1 MEGEEAPSW
10 RGPGGA
16 VRELCRSFGHY
27 NRHLARLQH
36 NLRETK
42 RFFRDV
48 KFSQGHPFAS
58 APAGDGP
65 RSAWDG
71 DGGPGDGG
79 PSPVSFPRHEEEQL
93 QRSVSWRPCLLILG
107 QNCRAKGRLLN
118 TLLGQELLPSPGTG
132 TQELLPSPGTG
143 TATKELLPSP
153 VTGTE
158 ELLPSAGTEG
168 LLPKPGTQELLPRAD
183 TSTKELLP
191 VTEAG
196 TATKELLPGPGT
208 VELLPTPR
216 ASTKEVLPTPGAG
229 TATEEL
235 LPAAG
240 AGTKELLTT
249 PGTGTEEL
257 LPTPGAGTGTEELL
271 PSAGTVT
278 EELLPTPGSVTEK
291 LLPTPG
297 AGTEELLPNPGA
309 GTEELLPTPGAGTE
323 ELLPTPGA
331 GTEERCRRRRVRFT
345 HGARPR
351 LSLAL
356 PGQYELVQALV
367 AHSGHWDTI
376 PEQDLQVPGDAEDPA
391 QRVAELEVVLPC
403 ALLKEVDIVV
413 APCRGF
419 QSAEATLAEF
429 VNQVLPVVTFAIS
442 EPQLSPSDQA
452 ELRDIK
458 QKFSLPIF
466 FLRIPEAG
474 SELSSPKTP
483 PKDKSPLHLQLLD
496 LEYLSP
502 SSPCGCGVPGSSML
516 VEQLEKLRLLSSFSR
531 QVLQQHLVE
540 AATRLSEVH
549 GRCLN
554 IFINQAFDMQRDLQI
569 TPKRLEYTRRKENE
583 LYESLMGIANRK
595 QEEMKEMIVDTLG
608 NMKEELLEDAASME
622 FRDIIIPES
631 GEPVSSKDIKRCIQQ
646 IQELIISRLNQAVA
660 NKLIS
665 SVDYLRES
673 FVGTLERCLKSLE
686 ESWEGSVH
694 PPRGLEKPREGSVHI
709 TSNYLKQILNAAYHV
724 EVTFHSGSTVTR
736 MLWEQIK
743 QIIQRITWVSP
754 PAITSDWKRKVA
766 QDAIESLSASKLAK
780 SICSQFRTRL
790 NSSHEAFAASLR
802 QLEDGHSGRL
812 ERTEDLWLR
821 VRKEHAPRLARLSLE
836 SRSLQDVLLHGKP
849 KLGRE
854 LGRGQYGVVYLCDSW
869 GGHFPCALKSVVPP
883 DEKHW
888 NDLALEFHYMRSLQ
902 SHERLVHLHGSV
914 IDYGYGGGSSIAVLL
929 IMERLHRDLYTGLK
943 AGLELEPRLQIA
955 LDVVEG
961 IRYLHSQGLVH
972 RDIKLKNVL
981 LDKKNRAKIT
991 DLGFCKP
998 EAMMSGSI
1006 VGTPIHMAPELFTG
1020 KYDNSVDVYA
1030 FGILFWYLCSGH
1042 VKLPEAF
1049 ERCAS
1054 KDHLWNNVRRGVRP
1068 ERLPVFDEEC
1078 WQLME
1083 ACWDGDS
1090 SQRPLLGIV
1099 QPMLQ
1104 GIMDRLCRAPSE
1116 HPNKGLDDST

>member
-1 MEGEEAPSW
+1 MWHSVLGFSWWGGVGSWVGLGDSKGLFQLSSSWDRGIPWFWGSVIDSVIDPEILGVPFFPS
-10 RGPGGA
+10 GMTPNPCPVA
-16 VRELCRSFGHY
+16 GH
-27 NRHLARLQH
+27 
-36 NLRETK
+36 
-42 RFFRDV
+42 
-48 KFSQGHPFAS
+48 
-58 APAGDGP
+58 
-65 RSAWDG
+65 
-71 DGGPGDGG
+71 
-79 PSPVSFPRHEEEQL
+79 SPVSFPPHEEEQL

-107 QNCRAKGRLLN
+107 QSCRAKGQLLN
-118 TLLGQELLPSPGTG
+118 TLLGQDLLPI
-132 TQELLPSPGTG
+132 
-143 TATKELLPSP
+143 
-153 VTGTE
+153 
-158 ELLPSAGTEG
+158 
-168 LLPKPGTQELLPRAD
+168 PRA
-183 TSTKELLP
+183 
-191 VTEAG
+191 
-196 TATKELLPGPGT
+196 
-208 VELLPTPR
+208 
-216 ASTKEVLPTPGAG
+216 
-229 TATEEL
+229 
-235 LPAAG
+235 
-240 AGTKELLTT
+240 
-249 PGTGTEEL
+249 
-257 LPTPGAGTGTEELL
+257 
-271 PSAGTVT
+271 
-278 EELLPTPGSVTEK
+278 
-291 LLPTPG
+291 
-297 AGTEELLPNPGA
+297 
-309 GTEELLPTPGAGTE
+309 
-323 ELLPTPGA
+323 
-331 GTEERCRRRRVRFT
+331 ERCRRRRVRLT
-345 HGARPR
+345 HGARMR
-351 LSLAL
+351 LSLVL
-356 PGQYELVQALV
+356 PGQYELVQVLA
-367 AHSGHWDTI
+367 AHSRHWDTI
-376 PEQDLQVPGDAEDPA
+376 PEQDLQVPRDAKDPA
-391 QRVAELEVVLPC
+391 QRVAELEVVLPHP
-403 ALLKEVDIVV
+403 LLKEVDIVV

-419 QSAEATLAEF
+419 QLAEATLAEF

-442 EPQLSPSDQA
+442 EPWLSPSDQA
-452 ELRDIK
+452 ELREIK
-458 QKFSLPIF
+458 EKFSLPIF
-466 FLRIPEAG
+466 FLQVPEPG
-474 SELSSPKTP
+474 SEDKHPKNP
-483 PKDKSPLHLQLLD
+483 SKDKSPLHQQLLD
-496 LEYLSP
+496 LGYLSP

-516 VEQLEKLRLLSSFSR
+516 VEQLEKLRLLSTFSR
-531 QVLQQHLVE
+531 QVLQKHLVE

-608 NMKEELLEDAASME
+608 SMKEELLEDAASME
-622 FRDIIIPES
+622 FRDIIIPEN

-694 PPRGLEKPREGSVHI
+694 PPRGLDKGREGSMHI

-754 PAITSDWKRKVA
+754 PAITGEWKRKVA

-802 QLEDGHSGRL
+802 QAGQKGKV
-812 ERTEDLWLR
+812 LR
-821 VRKEHAPRLARLSLE
+821 SEKRKRKF
-836 SRSLQDVLLHGKP
+836 VMIWWKP

-854 LGRGQYGVVYLCDSW
+854 LGRGQYGVVYLCDTW

-943 AGLELEPRLQIA
+943 AGLDLEPRLQIA

-1049 ERCAS
+1049 EKCAS

-1068 ERLPVFDEEC
+1068 ERLAVFDEEC

-1083 ACWDGDS
+1083 ACWAGDP

-1104 GIMDRLCRAPSE
+1104 GIMDRLCRAASE
-1116 HPNKGLDDST
+1116 QPHKGLDDST

>member
-1 MEGEEAPSW
+1 MEEGEGAPSW

-58 APAGDGP
+58 APGGDGCP
-65 RSAWDG
+65 PAG

-79 PSPVSFPRHEEEQL
+79 PSPVSFPPHEEEQL

-107 QNCRAKGRLLN
+107 QACGAKGRLLN
-118 TLLGQELLPSPGTG
+118 ALLGQELLPEPSGDPT
-132 TQELLPSPGTG
+132 ELLPGPGG
-143 TATKELLPSP
+143 D
-153 VTGTE
+153 TE
-158 ELLPSAGTEG
+158 ELLPASGTGTEGLPPVPGDDPEELLPFPGTGTDELLPVPGAATEKLLPVPRDDTEKLFPVPGAATEKLLPTSETGTEG
-168 LLPKPGTQELLPRAD
+168 LLPFPGGDP
-183 TSTKELLP
+183 KELLP
-191 VTEAG
+191 V
-196 TATKELLPGPGT
+196 PGGDP
-208 VELLPTPR
+208 P
-216 ASTKEVLPTPGAG
+216 
-229 TATEEL
+229 
-235 LPAAG
+235 
-240 AGTKELLTT
+240 
-249 PGTGTEEL
+249 
-257 LPTPGAGTGTEELL
+257 
-271 PSAGTVT
+271 
-278 EELLPTPGSVTEK
+278 
-291 LLPTPG
+291 
-297 AGTEELLPNPGA
+297 
-309 GTEELLPTPGAGTE
+309 
-323 ELLPTPGA
+323 
-331 GTEERCRRRRVRFT
+331 ERCRRRRVRFT

-356 PGQYELVQALV
+356 PGQYELVQALA
-367 AHSGHWDTI
+367 AHGGPWDTI
-376 PEQDLQVPGDAEDPA
+376 PEQDLQVPGDARDPA
-391 QRVAELEVVLPC
+391 QAVAELEVVLPH

-419 QSAEATLAEF
+419 QPAEATLAEL

-442 EPQLSPSDQA
+442 RPQLSPSDQA
-452 ELRDIK
+452 ELKEIK
-458 QKFSLPIF
+458 EKFSLPIF
-466 FLRIPEAG
+466 FLRVPEPG
-474 SELSSPKTP
+474 SEHRHPKTP
-483 PKDKSPLHLQLLD
+483 PEDKSPVHQQLLD
-496 LEYLSP
+496 LGYLSP
-502 SSPCGCGVPGSSML
+502 SSPCGCGVPGSSVL

-531 QVLQQHLVE
+531 QVLQKHLVE

-569 TPKRLEYTRRKENE
+569 TPKRLEYTRRKESE

-608 NMKEELLEDAASME
+608 SMKEELLEDAASME
-622 FRDIIIPES
+622 FRDIIIPEN
-631 GEPVSSKDIKRCIQQ
+631 GEPVSSRDIKRCIQQ

-694 PPRGLEKPREGSVHI
+694 PPRGTDRAREGSVHI

-743 QIIQRITWVSP
+743 QIIQRLTWVSP
-754 PAITSDWKRKVA
+754 PAISRDWKRKVA

-854 LGRGQYGVVYLCDSW
+854 LGRGQYGVVYLCDTW

-1068 ERLPVFDEEC
+1068 ERLAVFDEEC

-1104 GIMDRLCRAPSE
+1104 GIMDRLCRAACQQPGQ
-1116 HPNKGLDDST
+1116 GLDDST